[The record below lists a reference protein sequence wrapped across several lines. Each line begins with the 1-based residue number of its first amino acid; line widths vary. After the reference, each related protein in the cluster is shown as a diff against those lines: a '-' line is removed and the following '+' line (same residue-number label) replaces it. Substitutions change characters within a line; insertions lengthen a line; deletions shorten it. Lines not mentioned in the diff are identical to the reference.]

1 MELVE
6 LQSKFIRFQS
16 FSFITMITYILTGV
30 SDLDFY
36 KFQKA
41 DISYA
46 TRPNAS
52 AFPAIPLNIT
62 ELPEPFIEI

>member
-16 FSFITMITYILTGV
+16 FSFITITYILTGV